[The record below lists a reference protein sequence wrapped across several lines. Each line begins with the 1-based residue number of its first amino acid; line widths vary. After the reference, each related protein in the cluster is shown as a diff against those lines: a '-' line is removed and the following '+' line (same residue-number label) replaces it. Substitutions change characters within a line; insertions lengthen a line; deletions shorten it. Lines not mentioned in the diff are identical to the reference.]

1 MTKIAFIGAGSL
13 GFTSE
18 LVRDILTF
26 PLLEDA
32 TISLMDINAE
42 RLEFS
47 KRVVEKLIKA
57 GNRPAKVEAG
67 RERKRILP

>member
-26 PLLEDA
+26 SAFGRCDH
-32 TISLMDINAE
+32 
-42 RLEFS
+42 
-47 KRVVEKLIKA
+47 LID
-57 GNRPAKVEAG
+57 GHSP
-67 RERKRILP
+67 RKTRMGQKGS